1 MNQIVKLRKAGL
13 TMQAIAA
20 KVGVTRQRVHQ
31 VLKAEGCNL
40 IVPIMLDFN
49 RRLSEA
55 TYRYS
60 LGHSIKRAARL
71 EGVSEH
77 ALSAHLHRQ
86 GMFRKPV
93 KPAHGTRN
101 RYCRGCRCKPCRAAN
116 AAHARRYAEQRSA

>member
-1 MNQIVKLRKAGL
+1 MNRIVKLRKAGL

-31 VLKAEGCNL
+31 VLKAEGCDL
-40 IVPIMLDFN
+40 VVPIMLDFN

-55 TYRYS
+55 VYQYS
-60 LGHSIKRAARL
+60 LGCSIKSAARRG
-71 EGVSEH
+71 EVSEH

-86 GMFRKPV
+86 GMFRKPE

-116 AAHARRYAEQRSA
+116 ANHARQYAERRAA